1 MKKMKDA
8 RMAANTLKK
17 NVRRAQSVRKTAVR
31 RTRERPRLKT
41 ELELRTRQFLEH
53 EIDFVPN
60 RQFRSEKAQLAI
72 LGQPLPAERMTPAAH
87 LPRDLPAHLARLCEA
102 ELLSAEGEAMLFR
115 RMNYLKFRA
124 NVVRAQLNPDRPNR
138 QQLEVAQAMLAE
150 ATEIRGRIIRA
161 NMRLV
166 ISIVKKF
173 VGPQNSFD
181 DMLSEGTMSL
191 MHAVDKFDFD
201 RGFRFST
208 YAYRAIA
215 RNAYRTIMDRH
226 RDSSRFASGSEDV
239 LFDVVD
245 EHDSGWISEHTWNR
259 LRKQMGSMLD
269 QLDRREQFIIRSR
282 FALGA
287 HRKVRTFQSLADR
300 LGISKE
306 RVRQL
311 EQRAVD
317 KLRRMATAAAAE

>member
-1 MKKMKDA
+1 MTLATLSKKGRRTGEKA
-8 RMAANTLKK
+8 PRRHAELAAPTAVMPNRLEDLKIR
-17 NVRRAQSVRKTAVR
+17 VRR
-31 RTRERPRLKT
+31 
-41 ELELRTRQFLEH
+41 FLER

-60 RQFRSEKAQLAI
+60 RCFRDARAEKVI
-72 LGQPLPAERMTPAAH
+72 LGTEQEAAATASASKM
-87 LPRDLPAHLARLCEA
+87 PKDLPAHLARLCEA
-102 ELLSAEGEAMLFR
+102 ALLSADAERDLFR

-124 NVVRAQLNPDRPNR
+124 NALRTHLDPDRPNER
-138 QQLEVAQAMLAE
+138 VLNAAENLLAQAMA
-150 ATEIRGRIIRA
+150 IRDRIIKA

-173 VGPQNSFD
+173 VGPQHSFD

-191 MHAVDKFDFD
+191 MHAVDKFDYD

-226 RDSSRFASGSEDV
+226 RENARFAPGSDEI

-245 EHDSGWISEHTWNR
+245 ERGTGGMSELTWSR
-259 LRKQMGSMLD
+259 LRERLADMLD

-311 EQRAVD
+311 EQRAVE
-317 KLRRMATAAAAE
+317 KLQKLASSGSAD

>member
-1 MKKMKDA
+1 MSA
-8 RMAANTLKK
+8 TLLKK
-17 NVRRAQSVRKTAVR
+17 KQPKRRLTAKTSISPKAAPRKLPSELQQRVRK
-31 RTRERPRLKT
+31 
-41 ELELRTRQFLEH
+41 FLDR
-53 EIDFVPN
+53 EIDFIPN
-60 RQFRSEKAQLAI
+60 RSFRDARSESRI
-72 LGQPLPAERMTPAAH
+72 LGRDLDEERATPASK
-87 LPRDLPAHLARLCEA
+87 LPRDLPAHLARLCESQ
-102 ELLSAEGEAMLFR
+102 LLSAPAEAELFR

-124 NVVRAQLNPDRPNR
+124 NMLRSQLNPDKPNAKI
-138 QQLEVAQAMLAE
+138 LHEAE
-150 ATEIRGRIIRA
+150 RLLTEASDVRDRIIRA

-173 VGPQNSFD
+173 VGPQHSFD
-181 DMLSEGTMSL
+181 DMLSEGAMSL
-191 MHAVDKFDFD
+191 MHAVDKFDYD

-226 RDSSRFASGSEDV
+226 KENSRFAPGSDEV

-245 EHDSGWISEHTWNR
+245 DREGGWISEHTWNR
-259 LRKQMGSMLD
+259 LRSQMAGMLD
-269 QLDRREQFIIRSR
+269 KLDRREQFIIRSR

-317 KLRRMATAAAAE
+317 KLRKMASDCTPE